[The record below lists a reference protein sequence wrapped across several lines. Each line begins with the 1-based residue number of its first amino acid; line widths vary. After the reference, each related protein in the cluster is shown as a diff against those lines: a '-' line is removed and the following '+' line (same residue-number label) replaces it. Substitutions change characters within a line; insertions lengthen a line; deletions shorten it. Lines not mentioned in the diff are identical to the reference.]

1 MRTYYLFCI
10 KKKAYQKVKDKP
22 KMLFILLKNM
32 SKVRL
37 NNYSYGLSLYQILCE
52 NIQVNYLANYLNY
65 RFYITNNKR
74 KYLFINKKLN
84 EKSILIIRNS
94 CIIIHTN
101 VNLPNILN
109 ILNIYDRRFFVVDF
123 ENKDYFWLNS
133 YHKSF
138 VK

>member
-10 KKKAYQKVKDKP
+10 KKKAYQKTKDKP

-32 SKVRL
+32 SKVKL
-37 NNYSYGLSLYQILCE
+37 NNYSYGLSLYKILCN

-74 KYLFINKKLN
+74 KYLFINKRLN
-84 EKSILIIRNS
+84 EKTILIIRNS

-101 VNLPNILN
+101 VNFPNILN
-109 ILNIYDRRFFVVDF
+109 VLNIYDRRFFVVDF

-138 VK
+138 V

>member
-10 KKKAYQKVKDKP
+10 KKKAYQKFKKNP
-22 KMLFILLKNM
+22 KMLFILLNNM
-32 SKVRL
+32 KKVKL
-37 NNYSYGLSLYQILCE
+37 NNYSYGLSLYKILCN

-84 EKSILIIRNS
+84 EKTILIIRNS

-109 ILNIYDRRFFVVDF
+109 VLNIYDRRFFVVDF

-133 YHKSF
+133 YHKFF
-138 VK
+138 V

>member
-10 KKKAYQKVKDKP
+10 KKKAYQKFKKNP
-22 KMLFILLKNM
+22 KMLFILLNNM
-32 SKVRL
+32 KKVKL
-37 NNYSYGLSLYQILCE
+37 NNYSYGLSLYKILCN

-84 EKSILIIRNS
+84 EKTILIIRNS

-109 ILNIYDRRFFVVDF
+109 ILNIYDRRFFVIDF
-123 ENKDYFWLNS
+123 ESKDYFWLNS

-138 VK
+138 V